1 MREIDGVLVL
11 QGMEYR
17 EGEIAREVARAPIF
31 VADFDFREHE
41 ITKKIINQKTLNIM
55 ITNLNLMEGQEDLRI
70 VEHLDMQKLPES
82 VQQMLSLA
90 STPEEQDILLMATLA
105 AASACVPNL
114 YFTYGP
120 TGKKYYANLQCFI
133 LAAAASGKGIANQ
146 ALEMVRVIDEQYPML
161 IAGDSTLPA
170 WYKALEEQGGCGYM
184 HESEGSVITDIWK
197 SGAANYNTALRKA
210 AEHEPISR
218 NRVKGASE
226 IKDPRLSMLLT
237 GTFGQYK
244 ALVPSVENGY
254 FSRLLTVVIK
264 GTNGFDKR
272 YVCSKGGQSAIPKIV
287 GQRLLRVY
295 EQLTQSQ
302 EREWSLTKSQKERL
316 GEHLET
322 EYGTLIGLL
331 GDNFHSAV
339 IRVAVQIERIAM
351 ILSALRIQSTEYRT
365 QTELNS
371 DEMDEESRII
381 SGKTDEAKS
390 GDKNIAER
398 RNILVCRD
406 EDYETAEMIGNKML
420 MHMAAAYRMIDGDA
434 QECVPEIKPI
444 DQRKVVFEQLKTEYN
459 HGDLAEEAKRQG
471 ISKRTVERWNL
482 IWIENGLVEKTNH
495 GQYRKVA

>member
-1 MREIDGVLVL
+1 
-11 QGMEYR
+11 
-17 EGEIAREVARAPIF
+17 
-31 VADFDFREHE
+31 
-41 ITKKIINQKTLNIM
+41 
-55 ITNLNLMEGQEDLRI
+55 MEGQENLRI

-90 STPEEQDILLMATLA
+90 STPEEQDIILMATLA
-105 AASACVPNL
+105 AASACVPKM

-146 ALEMVRVIDEQYPML
+146 VLEMVRVIDEQYPML
-161 IAGDSTLPA
+161 IAGDSTLA
-170 WYKALEEQGGCGYM
+170 AFYKALEEQGGCGYM

-197 SGAANYNTALRKA
+197 NAAANYNTALRKA

-226 IKDPRLSMLLT
+226 IKNPRLSMLLT

-254 FSRLLTVVIK
+254 FSRLLTVVIR
-264 GTNGFDKR
+264 GTNPFDKR
-272 YVCSKGGQSAIPKIV
+272 YVSSKGGQSAVPKIV

-295 EQLTQSQ
+295 ESLLCGG
-302 EREWSLTKSQKERL
+302 EREWSLTEAQKERL

-322 EYGTLIGLL
+322 EYGTLISLL

-339 IRVAVQIERIAM
+339 VRMAVQIERIAM
-351 ILSALRIQSTEYRT
+351 VLSAMRGGENNRPCMVDTLYC
-365 QTELNS
+365 S
-371 DEMDEESRII
+371 DQ
-381 SGKTDEAKS
+381 
-390 GDKNIAER
+390 
-398 RNILVCRD
+398 
-406 EDYETAEMIGNKML
+406 DYETAEIIGNKML

-444 DQRKVVFEQLKTEYN
+444 DQRKVVYEQLKAEYAL
-459 HGDLAEEAKRQG
+459 GELIQEAKSQG
-471 ISKRTVERWNL
+471 VSRSSAIRWNNE
-482 IWIENGLVEKTNH
+482 WIENGMVTKENH
-495 GQYRKVA
+495 GIYRKVA

>member
-1 MREIDGVLVL
+1 
-11 QGMEYR
+11 
-17 EGEIAREVARAPIF
+17 
-31 VADFDFREHE
+31 
-41 ITKKIINQKTLNIM
+41 M
-55 ITNLNLMEGQEDLRI
+55 IKDLNLMEGQEDLRI
-70 VEHLDMQKLPES
+70 VEHLDMHKLPES
-82 VQQMLSLA
+82 VQQMISLA
-90 STPEEQDILLMATLA
+90 STPEEQDIILMATLA

-146 ALEMVRVIDEQYPML
+146 SLEMVRVIDEQYPML

-170 WYKALEEQGGCGYM
+170 FYKALEEQGGCGYM

-197 SGAANYNTALRKA
+197 SSAANYNTVLRKA

-226 IKDPRLSMLLT
+226 IKNPRLSMLLT

-254 FSRLLTVVIK
+254 FSRLLTVVIR
-264 GTNGFDKR
+264 GTNPFDKQ
-272 YVCSKGGQSAIPKIV
+272 YVSSKGGQSVIPKQV
-287 GQRLLRVY
+287 GLRLLRTY
-295 EQLTQSQ
+295 EQLMNAG
-302 EREWSLTKSQKERL
+302 EREWSLTDAQKERL

-339 IRVAVQIERIAM
+339 IRMAVQIERMAM
-351 ILSALRIQSTEYRT
+351 ILTAMRIQNTEYRI
-365 QTELNS
+365 QTES
-371 DEMDEESRII
+371 DSELMNE
-381 SGKTDEAKS
+381 K
-390 GDKNIAER
+390 
-398 RNILVCRD
+398 ILCTD

-420 MHMAAAYRMIDGDA
+420 LHMAAAYRMIDGDA
-434 QECVPEIKPI
+434 QDVVPEIKPL
-444 DQRKVVFEQLKTEYN
+444 DQRKVLFEQLKTEYS

-471 ISKRTVERWNL
+471 VSKRTVERWNL
-482 IWIENGLVEKTNH
+482 SWIEIGLVEKTNH

>member
-1 MREIDGVLVL
+1 ML
-11 QGMEYR
+11 
-17 EGEIAREVARAPIF
+17 
-31 VADFDFREHE
+31 
-41 ITKKIINQKTLNIM
+41 K
-55 ITNLNLMEGQEDLRI
+55 NLNLTEEQENLRI
-70 VEHLDMQKLPES
+70 VEHLDMHKLPES
-82 VQQMLSLA
+82 AQQMISLA
-90 STPEEQDILLMATLA
+90 STPEEQDIILMATLA

-170 WYKALEEQGGCGYM
+170 FYKAIEEQGGCGYM

-197 SGAANYNTALRKA
+197 NSAANYNTALRKA

-218 NRVKGASE
+218 NRVRSASE
-226 IKDPRLSMLLT
+226 LKNPRLSMLLT

-254 FSRLLTVVIK
+254 FSRLLTVVIR
-264 GTNGFDKR
+264 GTNPFDKR
-272 YVCSKGGQSAIPKIV
+272 YVSSKGGQSVIPKIV
-287 GQRLLRVY
+287 GQRLLRTY
-295 EQLTQSQ
+295 EQLMNAG
-302 EREWSLTKSQKERL
+302 EREWSLTDAQKERL

-331 GDNFHSAV
+331 GENFHSAV
-339 IRVAVQIERIAM
+339 VRMAVQIERMAM
-351 ILSALRIQSTEYRT
+351 VLTVMRIQNTEYRI
-365 QTELNS
+365 QTES
-371 DEMDEESRII
+371 DSELMNE
-381 SGKTDEAKS
+381 K
-390 GDKNIAER
+390 
-398 RNILVCRD
+398 ILCAD

-420 MHMAAAYRMIDGDA
+420 LHMASAYRMIDGDA
-434 QECVPEIKPI
+434 QDVVPEIKPL
-444 DQRKVVFEQLKTEYN
+444 DQRKVLFDQLKGEYS

-471 ISKRTVERWNL
+471 VSKRTVERWNL
-482 IWIENGLVEKTNH
+482 SWIEIGIVEKTNH

>member
-1 MREIDGVLVL
+1 
-11 QGMEYR
+11 
-17 EGEIAREVARAPIF
+17 
-31 VADFDFREHE
+31 
-41 ITKKIINQKTLNIM
+41 M
-55 ITNLNLMEGQEDLRI
+55 IKDLNLMEGREDLRI

-146 ALEMVRVIDEQYPML
+146 ALEMLRVIDEQYPML

-184 HESEGSVITDIWK
+184 HESEGSVITDIWRTA
-197 SGAANYNTALRKA
+197 AANYNTALRKA

-226 IKDPRLSMLLT
+226 IKNPRLSMLLT

-254 FSRLLTVVIK
+254 FSRLLTVVIR
-264 GTNGFDKR
+264 GTNPFDKR
-272 YVCSKGGQSAIPKIV
+272 YVSSKGGQSAIPKLV
-287 GQRLLRVY
+287 GQRLLRTY
-295 EQLTQSQ
+295 ERLTSGG
-302 EREWSLTKSQKERL
+302 EREWSLTDAQKERL
-316 GEHLET
+316 GEHLAT

-339 IRVAVQIERIAM
+339 VRMAVQIERIAM
-351 ILSALRIQSTEYRT
+351 VLSVLRGGENPHTMRGNEHTESRM
-365 QTELNS
+365 LS
-371 DEMDEESRII
+371 GKMDEAGMAGYDPAAR
-381 SGKTDEAKS
+381 
-390 GDKNIAER
+390 DKV
-398 RNILVCRD
+398 ILCRD
-406 EDYETAEMIGNKML
+406 EDYEAAEMIGNKML
-420 MHMAAAYRMIDGDA
+420 LHMAAAYRMIDGDK

-444 DQRKVVFEQLKTEYN
+444 DQRKVVFEQLKAEYN

-482 IWIENGLVEKTNH
+482 IWIENGLAEKTHH

>member
-1 MREIDGVLVL
+1 
-11 QGMEYR
+11 
-17 EGEIAREVARAPIF
+17 
-31 VADFDFREHE
+31 
-41 ITKKIINQKTLNIM
+41 M
-55 ITNLNLMEGQEDLRI
+55 IKDLNLMEGQEDLRI
-70 VEHLDMQKLPES
+70 VEHLDMHKLPES
-82 VQQMLSLA
+82 VQQMISLA
-90 STPEEQDILLMATLA
+90 STPEEQDIILMATLA

-170 WYKALEEQGGCGYM
+170 FYKALEEQGGCGYM

-197 SGAANYNTALRKA
+197 SSAANYNTVLRKA

-226 IKDPRLSMLLT
+226 IKSPRLSMLLT

-254 FSRLLTVVIK
+254 FSRLLTVVIR

-272 YVCSKGGQSAIPKIV
+272 YVSSKGGQIATPKIV
-287 GQRLLRVY
+287 GQRLLRTY
-295 EQLTQSQ
+295 EALMNGG
-302 EREWSLTKSQKERL
+302 EREWSLTDAQKERL

-339 IRVAVQIERIAM
+339 IRMAVQIERMAM
-351 ILSALRIQSTEYRT
+351 ILTAMRIQNTEYRI
-365 QTELNS
+365 QTES
-371 DEMDEESRII
+371 DSELMNE
-381 SGKTDEAKS
+381 K
-390 GDKNIAER
+390 
-398 RNILVCRD
+398 ILCTD

-420 MHMAAAYRMIDGDA
+420 LHMAAAYRMIDGDA
-434 QECVPEIKPI
+434 QDVVPEIKPL
-444 DQRKVVFEQLKTEYN
+444 DQRKVLFEQLKPEYK
-459 HGDLAEEAKRQG
+459 LQELITEAKSQG
-471 ISKRTVERWNL
+471 ISRATVIRWNDA
-482 IWIENGLVEKTNH
+482 WQEQGMVSKIEYGH
-495 GQYRKVA
+495 YRKAC

>member
-1 MREIDGVLVL
+1 
-11 QGMEYR
+11 
-17 EGEIAREVARAPIF
+17 
-31 VADFDFREHE
+31 
-41 ITKKIINQKTLNIM
+41 M
-55 ITNLNLMEGQEDLRI
+55 IKDLNLMEGQEDLRI
-70 VEHLDMQKLPES
+70 VEHLDMHKLPES
-82 VQQMLSLA
+82 VQQMVALA
-90 STPEEQDILLMATLA
+90 STPEEQDIILMATLA

-170 WYKALEEQGGCGYM
+170 FYKALEEQGGCGYM

-197 SGAANYNTALRKA
+197 SSAANYNTALRKA

-226 IKDPRLSMLLT
+226 IKNPRLSMLLT

-254 FSRLLTVVIK
+254 FSRLLTVVIR
-264 GTNGFDKR
+264 GTNPFDKR
-272 YVCSKGGQSAIPKIV
+272 YVSSKGGQSVIPKQV
-287 GQRLLRVY
+287 GLRLLRTY
-295 EQLTQSQ
+295 EQLMNAG
-302 EREWSLTKSQKERL
+302 EREWSLTDAQKERL

-339 IRVAVQIERIAM
+339 VRMAVQIERMAM
-351 ILSALRIQSTEYRT
+351 VLTAMRGNMPEYNSGIMDGGGSRLPDGTTNERIHCKE
-365 QTELNS
+365 
-371 DEMDEESRII
+371 
-381 SGKTDEAKS
+381 
-390 GDKNIAER
+390 
-398 RNILVCRD
+398 
-406 EDYETAEMIGNKML
+406 EDYEAAEMIGNKML
-420 MHMAAAYRMIDGDA
+420 LHMAAAYRMIDGDA
-434 QECVPEIKPI
+434 QDVVPEIKPL
-444 DQRKVVFEQLKTEYN
+444 DQRKVLFEQLKTEYS

-471 ISKRTVERWNL
+471 VSKRTVERWNL
-482 IWIENGLVEKTNH
+482 SWIEIGLVEKTNH